1 MIGKLHRE
9 LNPVLSY
16 HCSLQ
21 VMRGV
26 LFTRE
31 EAEGKRLRN
40 PFDTITEGVGLNRLT
55 ANFAAAEVD
64 SALQASDR
72 EAVEMAQYLL
82 R

>member
-1 MIGKLHRE
+1 
-9 LNPVLSY
+9 
-16 HCSLQ
+16 
-21 VMRGV
+21 V

-64 SALQASDR
+64 SAVQASDR